1 MMTQQQST
9 IYPLR
14 IFLLW
19 QGIAVLLLG
28 CVVGVGFLFFA
39 EQYLGKWVLE
49 YGIAHFFMVL
59 SIIAT
64 SLLTKQ
70 WLTLRVDFVIRPET
84 LDIIFDEP
92 RQWFQPDD
100 AVIPWNELQSWRA
113 TPGFAT
119 GQTLSP
125 PVFTLQKRDGKKV
138 QFYIAGADDV
148 YAAFLAQFEVQLRAV
163 NVQYTGVHRIHKM
176 PEFLQSKAGFRF
188 FIVFSVIICLFTSYF
203 YFIEDEGTTDY
214 EGYLVLYGI
223 AILLLVLGYF
233 GRRRGKKLENE
244 DI

>member
-1 MMTQQQST
+1 MTQQQPT

-28 CVVGVGFLFFA
+28 CVLGIGFLFFA
-39 EQYLGKWVLE
+39 EQYLGKWLLQ
-49 YGIAHFFMVL
+49 YGIAHVFVII
-59 SIIAT
+59 SIVAT
-64 SLLTKQ
+64 SLITKQ

-84 LDIIFDEP
+84 IDIIFDEP

-100 AVIPWNELQSWRA
+100 AVIPWNELQAWRV
-113 TPGFAT
+113 TPGYAT

-125 PVFTLQKRDGKKV
+125 PVFALQKRDGKKV

-163 NVQYTGVHRIHKM
+163 NVQYAGVHHIHKM
-176 PEFLQSKAGFRF
+176 SDFSESKAVFIF
-188 FIVFSVIICLFTSYF
+188 FIVLSVIIFFFTSYY
-203 YFIEDEGTTDY
+203 YFIENKETPD

-223 AILLLVLGYF
+223 AILLVVLGYLV
-233 GRRRGKKLENE
+233 RRSEKKLEKE
-244 DI
+244 MP

>member
-1 MMTQQQST
+1 MMTQQVST

-28 CVVGVGFLFFA
+28 CVLGVGFLFFA
-39 EQYLGKWVLE
+39 EQYLGKWLLQ
-49 YGIAHFFMVL
+49 YGIAHVVVVI
-59 SIIAT
+59 SIVAT
-64 SLLTKQ
+64 SLITKQ

-138 QFYIAGADDV
+138 KFYIAGADDV
-148 YAAFLAQFEVQLRAV
+148 YAVFLMQFEAKLSAF
-163 NVQYTGVHRIHKM
+163 NLQYAGVHRIHKM
-176 PEFLQSKAGFRF
+176 SDFSESKAVFIF
-188 FIVFSVIICLFTSYF
+188 FIVLSVIICFFTSYF
-203 YFIEDEGTTDY
+203 YFIENKGTPDD

-223 AILLLVLGYF
+223 AILLVVLGYLV
-233 GRRRGKKLENE
+233 RRSEKKLEKE
-244 DI
+244 MP

>member
-28 CVVGVGFLFFA
+28 CVLGVGFLFFA
-39 EQYLGKWVLE
+39 EQYLGKWLLQ
-49 YGIAHFFMVL
+49 YGIAHVVVVI
-59 SIIAT
+59 SIVAT

-100 AVIPWNELQSWRA
+100 AIIPWNELQSWRT

-148 YAAFLAQFEVQLRAV
+148 YDAFLAQFEAQLRAV
-163 NVQYTGVHRIHKM
+163 NAQYTGVHRIHKM

-188 FIVFSVIICLFTSYF
+188 FIVFSVIISIFTSYL
-203 YFIEDEGTTDY
+203 YFVIDKGTPNY

-233 GRRRGKKLENE
+233 ARRRGKKLENE
-244 DI
+244 VI

>member
-1 MMTQQQST
+1 MMTQQAST

-28 CVVGVGFLFFA
+28 CVLGVGFLFFA
-39 EQYLGKWVLE
+39 EQYLGKWLLE
-49 YGIAHFFMVL
+49 YGIAHIFVVI
-59 SIIAT
+59 SIFAT
-64 SLLTKQ
+64 YLLAKQ

-100 AVIPWNELQSWRA
+100 AVIPWNELQAWRA

-125 PVFTLQKRDGKKV
+125 PVFTLQKKDGKKV
-138 QFYIAGADDV
+138 QFYIAGASDV
-148 YAAFLAQFEVQLRAV
+148 YAHFLAQFEARLSAV
-163 NVQYTGVHRIHKM
+163 NAQYAGVQRIHKM

-188 FIVFSVIICLFTSYF
+188 FIVFSVIIFIFTSYL
-203 YFIEDEGTTDY
+203 YFVIDKDTPDY
-214 EGYLVLYGI
+214 EGYLVLYSI
-223 AILLLVLGYF
+223 AILLLVMGYF
-233 GRRRGKKLENE
+233 ARKRGEKLENE
-244 DI
+244 VI

>member
-28 CVVGVGFLFFA
+28 CVLGVGFLFFV
-39 EQYLGKWVLE
+39 EQYLGKWLLQ
-49 YGIAHFFMVL
+49 YGIAHVL
-59 SIIAT
+59 VVVSIFT
-64 SLLTKQ
+64 TYLLTKR

-100 AVIPWNELQSWRA
+100 AVISWNELQSWRA

-125 PVFTLQKRDGKKV
+125 PVFTLQKRDRKKV
-138 QFYIAGADDV
+138 QFYIAGEDAL
-148 YAAFLAQFEVQLRAV
+148 YASFLAQFESKLSAV
-163 NVQYTGVHRIHKM
+163 NQQNVGVRAIHKM

-188 FIVFSVIICLFTSYF
+188 FIVFSVIIFIFTSYL
-203 YFIEDEGTTDY
+203 YFVIDKGTPDY

-233 GRRRGKKLENE
+233 ARRRGKKLENE
-244 DI
+244 VI

>member
-1 MMTQQQST
+1 MMTQQQPT

-28 CVVGVGFLFFA
+28 CVLGVGFLFFA
-39 EQYLGKWVLE
+39 EQYLGKWLLE
-49 YGIAHFFMVL
+49 YGIAHAFIVI
-59 SIIAT
+59 SIFAT
-64 SLLTKQ
+64 YLFTKQ

-100 AVIPWNELQSWRA
+100 AVIPWNELQAWRA

-119 GQTLSP
+119 GQTISP
-125 PVFTLQKRDGKKV
+125 PVFTLQKKDGKKV
-138 QFYIAGADDV
+138 QFYIAGAADI
-148 YAAFLAQFEVQLRAV
+148 YADFLAQFEVQLSAV
-163 NVQYTGVHRIHKM
+163 NAQYTGVHRIHKM
-176 PEFLQSKAGFRF
+176 SDFSESKAVFIF
-188 FIVFSVIICLFTSYF
+188 FIVLSVIMCFFTSYF
-203 YFIEDEGTTDY
+203 YFIENKETPD

-223 AILLLVLGYF
+223 AILLVVLGYLV
-233 GRRRGKKLENE
+233 RRSEKKLEKE
-244 DI
+244 MP

>member
-1 MMTQQQST
+1 MTPQQPT

-28 CVVGVGFLFFA
+28 CVLGVGFLFFV
-39 EQYLGKWVLE
+39 EQYLGKWLLQ
-49 YGIAHFFMVL
+49 YGIAHVVVVI
-59 SIIAT
+59 SIVAT
-64 SLLTKQ
+64 SLITKQ

-113 TPGFAT
+113 APGFAT

-138 QFYIAGADDV
+138 QFYIAGAADI
-148 YAAFLAQFEVQLRAV
+148 YADFLAQFEAKLSAV
-163 NVQYTGVHRIHKM
+163 NAQYAGVLRIHKM

-188 FIVFSVIICLFTSYF
+188 FIVFSVVICLFTSYF
-203 YFIEDEGTTDY
+203 YFIEDKGTTDY
-214 EGYLVLYGI
+214 EGYLLLYGI

-233 GRRRGKKLENE
+233 ARKRGKKLENE
-244 DI
+244 MP